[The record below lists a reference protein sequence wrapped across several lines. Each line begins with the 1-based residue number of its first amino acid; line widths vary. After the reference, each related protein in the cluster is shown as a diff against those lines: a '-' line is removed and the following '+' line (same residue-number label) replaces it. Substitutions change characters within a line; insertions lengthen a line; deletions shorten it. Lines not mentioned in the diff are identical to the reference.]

1 MTRSCGRREGLGE
14 LVDVVASVSRLISG
28 EVSGIDLAPLRVDSG
43 ARAVLRAHEQLDDA
57 AMRVHDALR
66 ELHRIAFRVPPLRG
80 QGILVVGRD
89 RRTILFDA
97 ALDAVGEDLGAV
109 GEVAEDFDRRP
120 FTETRRAEPVR
131 RDRAHDPSERRCVV
145 GEQERGVLVVG
156 QAVHGVHV
164 TQVLREAYDL
174 PRRFADEGRR
184 RNGDDDTMRD
194 LCVGALALGALILV
208 AVAPSWERT
217 HGNSATLPTA
227 TLAQSAQPA
236 ATPISRSFDPSAA
249 LAVGPGFAICGA
261 SDTWRRPTVQQQSAR
276 VATDPRYRDLR
287 FDDNSPV
294 ARQFRAA
301 ALMYDGAGSSSRA
314 GLVMA
319 SGLWTEPRLGGV
331 GCQTKEQQV
340 WLFGYAPDSYQVI
353 DGASAVLNVHEQPGF
368 RMVVITGEPRRA
380 LVVFGK
386 SQKLELLTM
395 EVPVAAPS
403 TPVVAAFPMSARPL
417 ELTLLPSCAIV
428 SSYRHTDDS
437 GNTWYVQCGVGKV
450 NVSIPGDAV
459 SQGWTLL
466 GAEAPDGMQLL
477 HKGALWMQISY
488 RRDGAGINDPFEI
501 LQTYRPLVFS
511 PAPRPTP

>member
-1 MTRSCGRREGLGE
+1 
-14 LVDVVASVSRLISG
+14 
-28 EVSGIDLAPLRVDSG
+28 
-43 ARAVLRAHEQLDDA
+43 
-57 AMRVHDALR
+57 
-66 ELHRIAFRVPPLRG
+66 
-80 QGILVVGRD
+80 
-89 RRTILFDA
+89 
-97 ALDAVGEDLGAV
+97 
-109 GEVAEDFDRRP
+109 
-120 FTETRRAEPVR
+120 
-131 RDRAHDPSERRCVV
+131 
-145 GEQERGVLVVG
+145 
-156 QAVHGVHV
+156 
-164 TQVLREAYDL
+164 L
-174 PRRFADEGRR
+174 PARFADEERR

-194 LCVGALALGALILV
+194 LWVGALALIALILV

-217 HGNSATLPTA
+217 HGNSAALPTA
-227 TLAQSAQPA
+227 TLAQSTQPT

-249 LAVGPGFAICGA
+249 LSVGPGFAVCGA
-261 SDTWRRPTVQQQSAR
+261 SDTWRRPTVQEQSAR

-301 ALMYDGAGSSSRA
+301 ALMYDGAGNSSRA

-319 SGLWTEPRLGGV
+319 SGLWSEPRLGGV

-353 DGASAVLNVHEQPGF
+353 DGASAVLNVHEQPGY

-395 EVPVAAPS
+395 EVPVAAPAAS
-403 TPVVAAFPMSARPL
+403 AAAFPMSARPL
-417 ELTLLPSCAIV
+417 ELTLPPSCAIV

-450 NVSIPGDAV
+450 NVSVPGDAV
-459 SQGWTLL
+459 SQGWTLI
-466 GAEAPDGMQLL
+466 GADAPDGTHLF
-477 HKGALWMQISY
+477 HKGTLWMQIFF
-488 RRDGAGINDPFEI
+488 RRDGAGINDPFGI
-501 LQTYRPLVFS
+501 LQTYRTLTLDASIS